1 MHINYKLNVSLILI
15 IIVST
20 TEKNFVQEKIN
31 MTLFAISQLIETNA
45 A

>member
-15 IIVST
+15 IIASP